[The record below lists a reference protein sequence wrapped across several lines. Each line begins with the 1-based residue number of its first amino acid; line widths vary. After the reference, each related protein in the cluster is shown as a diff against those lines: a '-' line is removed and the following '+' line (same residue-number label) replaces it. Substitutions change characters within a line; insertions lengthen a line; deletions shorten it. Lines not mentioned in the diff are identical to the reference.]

1 MCTVI
6 TMVDVNNA
14 HMTIQRMNDDV
25 FNEMFTMLLPAM
37 PSIESTQI
45 AIEFLTLAFLLKM
58 TLGRL

>member
-14 HMTIQRMNDDV
+14 HMKIQRMNDDV
-25 FNEMFTMLLPAM
+25 FNEMFTMLPAM

-45 AIEFLTLAFLLKM
+45 ALEFLTLAFLLKM